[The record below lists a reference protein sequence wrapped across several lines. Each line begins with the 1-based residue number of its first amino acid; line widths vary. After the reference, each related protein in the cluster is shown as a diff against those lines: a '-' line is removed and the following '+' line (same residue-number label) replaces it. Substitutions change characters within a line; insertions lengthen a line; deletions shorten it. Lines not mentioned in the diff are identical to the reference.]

1 MFKIIVTMTNHHT
14 GEIKKE
20 TVRYKYKTLRGAE
33 KAAKNIRSA
42 CMPDNETVDTEIVS
56 VYECRAPISL
66 DQAMH
71 NTRLAT
77 SLFYVILEK
86 AKSECSIDL
95 NNLIALACDI
105 NQEVYHALQAA
116 VYEE

>member
-1 MFKIIVTMTNHHT
+1 MFKIIITSTNHQT

-20 TVRYKYKTLRGAE
+20 TSRYKYKTLRGAE
-33 KAAKNIRSA
+33 KASERIRNT
-42 CMPDNETVDTEIVS
+42 CRPDDESIDVAIVR
-56 VYECRAPISL
+56 VYERRAPISL
-66 DQAMH
+66 SQAMH
-71 NTRLAT
+71 NTGLAT

-86 AKSECSIDL
+86 AKDECSIDL

>member
-1 MFKIIVTMTNHHT
+1 
-14 GEIKKE
+14 
-20 TVRYKYKTLRGAE
+20 AE
-33 KAAKNIRSA
+33 KAAKRVRDI
-42 CMPDNETVDTEIVS
+42 CMLDNETVDIEIVRM
-56 VYECRAPISL
+56 YEHRAPISL